1 MSANKKLVIATQNR
15 NKQKEMISLLADM
28 DIEVL
33 TMEHFPHIGDIEETG
48 TTLHENSLI
57 KAREV
62 YKITGLP
69 SLADDTGLEVDALN
83 GDPGVYSARYS
94 GENPTYQDNVN
105 KLLTE
110 LKDVPTQLR
119 TARFRTVVT
128 FVYLGVELY
137 EEGVVEGV
145 IASDVKGIKGFG
157 YDPIFKPLDQKL
169 TFAEMSKDKK
179 SLISHRAKAMEKMV
193 QQLNKYF
200 KKGGSIE

>member
-1 MSANKKLVIATQNR
+1 MSADKKIVIATHNMD
-15 NKQKEMISLLADM
+15 KQKEMIFLLANM

-33 TMEHFPHIGDIEETG
+33 TMENFPHIGDIEETG

-94 GENPTYQDNVN
+94 GENATYQENVN

-179 SLISHRAKAMEKMV
+179 NLISHRAKALEKMV

-200 KKGGSIE
+200 KNGGSIE

>member
-1 MSANKKLVIATQNR
+1 MSADKKIVIATHNMD
-15 NKQKEMISLLADM
+15 KQKEMIFLLANM

-33 TMEHFPHIGDIEETG
+33 TMENFPHIGEIEETG

-94 GENPTYQDNVN
+94 GENSTYQENVN

-110 LKDVPTQLR
+110 LKDVPIQLR

-128 FVYLGVELY
+128 FVHLGVELY
-137 EEGVVEGV
+137 EEGVVEGI
-145 IASDVKGIKGFG
+145 IASEVKGIKGFG
-157 YDPIFKPLDQKL
+157 YDSIFKPIEQKL

-179 SLISHRAKAMEKMV
+179 NLISHRAKALEKMV

-200 KKGGSIE
+200 KNGGSIE

>member
-1 MSANKKLVIATQNR
+1 MSADKKIVIATHNMD
-15 NKQKEMISLLADM
+15 KQKEMIFLLANM

-33 TMEHFPHIGDIEETG
+33 TMENFPHIGEIEETG

-94 GENPTYQDNVN
+94 GENSTYQENVN

-110 LKDVPTQLR
+110 LKDVPIQLR

-137 EEGVVEGV
+137 EEGVVEGI
-145 IASDVKGIKGFG
+145 IASEVKGIKGFG

-179 SLISHRAKAMEKMV
+179 NLISHRAKALEKMV

-200 KKGGSIE
+200 KNGGSIE

>member
-1 MSANKKLVIATQNR
+1 MSADKKIVIATHNMD
-15 NKQKEMISLLADM
+15 KQKEMIFLLANM

-33 TMEHFPHIGDIEETG
+33 TMENFPHIGEIEETG

-94 GENPTYQDNVN
+94 GENSTYQENVN

-110 LKDVPTQLR
+110 LKDVPIQLR

-137 EEGVVEGV
+137 EEGVVEGI
-145 IASDVKGIKGFG
+145 IATEIKGIKGFG

-179 SLISHRAKAMEKMV
+179 NLISHRAKALEKMV

-200 KKGGSIE
+200 KNGGSIE